1 MTRPSPI
8 RPLGRLSFLAVL
20 AAIVLA
26 ACGTTDTG
34 DSADSSEGGGG
45 GGTDTEQTSAPLDEG
60 CEDDVAVAEGSVSV
74 TDAFDRTV
82 ELDEPASRVAVLEWQ
97 QVEDVLTLCLAP
109 VAVAD
114 VEGYGT
120 WVDAVDLPEGVEDV
134 GTRGEPNIDALLSAD
149 PDLVIVEA
157 SAADDPVIEQIEGYD
172 IPVLA
177 TRGADA
183 ADPIAQMLATFGLI
197 AEVTGR
203 TERAEAVVAEFED
216 SLEAGREAMT
226 TGGAE
231 GTEFV
236 YIDGYIQGGNVAL
249 RPFGQ
254 GSLMGEVGEELGLVN
269 AWTGEVDEDYGL
281 GQTDI
286 EGMSAIGDATILHTD
301 SEEIDSDVISDLM
314 ENPVWSSLP
323 AVVDGRV
330 HAFPLGT
337 WTFGG
342 PRSTQQVIDAYV
354 DVFTS

>member
-1 MTRPSPI
+1 MTR
-8 RPLGRLSFLAVL
+8 RPTHRPPGRLALLLAVL
-20 AAIVLA
+20 AAVVLA
-26 ACGTTDTG
+26 ACGTTDTDDG
-34 DSADSSEGGGG
+34 TGNGGGG
-45 GGTDTEQTSAPLDEG
+45 DGGADTEAGAPTDDG
-60 CEDDVAVAEGSVSV
+60 CDDDVTVAEGPVSV
-74 TDAFDRTV
+74 TDAFGRTV
-82 ELDEPASRVAVLEWQ
+82 ELDRPAEEVAVLEWQ
-97 QVEDVLTLCLAP
+97 QVEDVLTLCLTP

-120 WVDAVDLPEGVEDV
+120 WVSSVPLPDGVADV
-134 GTRGEPNIDALLSAD
+134 GTRGEPNIDALLAAD

-157 SAADDPVIEQIEGYD
+157 SAADDPVIAQIEGYD

-183 ADPIAQMLATFGLI
+183 ADPIAQMLGTFDLI

-203 TERAEAVVAEFED
+203 TERADVVTSELEA
-216 SLEAGREAMT
+216 SLEEGREAIADA
-226 TGGAE
+226 GVD

-236 YIDGYIQGGNVAL
+236 YIDGYLQGGNVAL

-254 GSLMGEVGEELGLVN
+254 GSLVGEVGEELGLAN
-269 AWTGEVDEDYGL
+269 AWTGEVDEAYGL

-286 EGMSAIGDATILHTD
+286 EGMSAVGEATILHTD
-301 SEEIDSDVISDLM
+301 SEEIDSDVIGQLM

-323 AVVDGRV
+323 AVVEGRV
-330 HAFPLGT
+330 HAFPLGI

-354 DVFTS
+354 DVFTG